1 MPDCDGPGMNVQI
14 ALRHRFR
21 VAWPPG
27 GFFGGVRTAGVILF
41 VLSSLG
47 LWWSWPPATD
57 VATGVVPASQL
68 VRWQDA
74 SHDWLLVVDP
84 STREL
89 VVYDARDGRPLD
101 RFGTDDGMPRVKSIA
116 LRGPWLYVTG
126 QSHARTRLL
135 RLPELQ
141 AMAATAD

>member
-1 MPDCDGPGMNVQI
+1 MPGCDGAGMNPHI
-14 ALRHRFR
+14 AIRHRFR
-21 VAWPPG
+21 AAWSPG
-27 GFFGGVRTAGVILF
+27 RFFRGLCTAGVVLL

-47 LWWSWPPATD
+47 SWWPWQPATNA
-57 VATGVVPASQL
+57 ATASAPANQL

-74 SHDWLLVVDP
+74 NRDWLLVVDP

-101 RFGTDDGMPRVKSIA
+101 RFGMDDGLPRVKSIA
-116 LRGPWLYVTG
+116 LRGRWLYVTG
-126 QSHARTRLL
+126 QSHAKTRLL

-141 AMAATAD
+141 TMAAAAD